1 MRHATFCKSTFTLPP
16 TAQES
21 IVQIAQSLDPIARI
35 YSSHHGWLLR
45 WLRGK
50 LPCADQAAD
59 LAHDTFVRLLAAP
72 HAMPSLREP
81 RAYLTTV
88 AQRLLIDHYRRLSL
102 EQAWCE
108 ALAQQ
113 PELLMQSPEERLL
126 ILDTLQRIDAM
137 LDGLPDVVR
146 SAFLMAHIDELAY
159 ADIAQQLG
167 VSERSV
173 KRYMVQAFEQCIV
186 LIL

>member
-1 MRHATFCKSTFTLPP
+1 MH
-16 TAQES
+16 
-21 IVQIAQSLDPIARI
+21 IAQSSQAIAGI

-72 HAMPSLREP
+72 HAMPPLREP

-102 EQAWCE
+102 ERAWLE

-113 PELLMQSPEERLL
+113 PELLVQSPEERLL

-137 LDGLPDVVR
+137 LAGLPDVVR
-146 SAFLMAHIDELAY
+146 GAFLMAHIDGLGY

-173 KRYMVQAFEQCIV
+173 KRYMAQAFEQCILLV
-186 LIL
+186 L

>member
-1 MRHATFCKSTFTLPP
+1 MH
-16 TAQES
+16 
-21 IVQIAQSLDPIARI
+21 IAQSSQAIAGI

-59 LAHDTFVRLLAAP
+59 LAHDTFIRLLSAPQAALP
-72 HAMPSLREP
+72 ALREP

-102 EQAWCE
+102 EQAWLE

-113 PELLMQSPEERLL
+113 PELLMQSPEERLI
-126 ILDTLQRIDAM
+126 ILQSLRRVDAM
-137 LDGLPDVVR
+137 LDGLPDAVR
-146 SAFLMAHIDELAY
+146 SAFLMAHVDDLGY
-159 ADIAQQLG
+159 AEIAARLG
-167 VSERSV
+167 ISERTV
-173 KRYMVQAFEQCIV
+173 KRHLVQAFEQCIL

>member
-1 MRHATFCKSTFTLPP
+1 MY
-16 TAQES
+16 
-21 IVQIAQSLDPIARI
+21 IAQSSQAIAGL

-59 LAHDTFVRLLAAP
+59 LAHDTFIRLLSAP
-72 HAMPSLREP
+72 QMALPALREP

-102 EQAWCE
+102 EQAWLE

-113 PELLMQSPEERLL
+113 PELLMQSPEERLI
-126 ILDTLQRIDAM
+126 ILQALQRLDAM
-137 LDGLPDVVR
+137 LDGLPDAVR
-146 SAFLMAHIDELAY
+146 SAFLMAHVDDLGY
-159 ADIAQQLG
+159 AEIAARLG
-167 VSERSV
+167 ISERTV
-173 KRYMVQAFEQCIV
+173 KRHLVQAFEQCIL

>member
-1 MRHATFCKSTFTLPP
+1 M
-16 TAQES
+16 
-21 IVQIAQSLDPIARI
+21 QIAQSSLAIAGI

-59 LAHDTFVRLLAAP
+59 LAHDTFVRLLTAP
-72 HAMPSLREP
+72 QTALPSLREP

-102 EQAWCE
+102 EQAWLE
-108 ALAQQ
+108 VLAQQ
-113 PELLMQSPEERLL
+113 PQLLMQSPEERLI
-126 ILDTLQRIDAM
+126 ILQALQRIDAM
-137 LDGLPDVVR
+137 LDGLPDAVR
-146 SAFLMAHIDELAY
+146 GAFLMAHVDDLGY
-159 ADIAQQLG
+159 AEIAARLG
-167 VSERSV
+167 ISERTV
-173 KRYMVQAFEQCIV
+173 KRHLVQAFEQCIL

>member
-1 MRHATFCKSTFTLPP
+1 MH
-16 TAQES
+16 
-21 IVQIAQSLDPIARI
+21 IAQSSQAIAGI

-59 LAHDTFVRLLAAP
+59 LAHDTFIRLLAAP
-72 HAMPSLREP
+72 QTAMPALREP

-88 AQRLLIDHYRRLSL
+88 AQRLLIDHYRRASL
-102 EQAWCE
+102 EQAWLE

-113 PELLMQSPEERLL
+113 PELLMQSPEERLI
-126 ILDTLQRIDAM
+126 ILQALRRVDAM
-137 LDGLPDVVR
+137 LDGLPDAVR
-146 SAFLMAHIDELAY
+146 SAFLMAHVDDLGY
-159 ADIAQQLG
+159 AEIAARLG
-167 VSERSV
+167 ISERTV
-173 KRYMVQAFEQCIV
+173 KRHLVQAFEQCIL

>member
-1 MRHATFCKSTFTLPP
+1 MR
-16 TAQES
+16 S
-21 IVQIAQSLDPIARI
+21 ILIYKRPLVHIAQSSQAIAGL

-72 HAMPSLREP
+72 PAAMPALREP

-102 EQAWCE
+102 EQAWLE

-113 PELLMQSPEERLL
+113 PELLMQSPEERLI
-126 ILDTLQRIDAM
+126 ILQALQRLDAM
-137 LDGLPDVVR
+137 LDGLPDAVR
-146 SAFLMAHIDELAY
+146 SVFLMAHVDDLGY
-159 ADIAQQLG
+159 AEIATRLG
-167 VSERSV
+167 ISERTV
-173 KRYMVQAFEQCIV
+173 KRHLVQAFEQCIV
-186 LIL
+186 LML

>member
-1 MRHATFCKSTFTLPP
+1 MH
-16 TAQES
+16 
-21 IVQIAQSLDPIARI
+21 IAQSSQAIAGL

-72 HAMPSLREP
+72 QASMPALREP

-102 EQAWCE
+102 EQAWLE

-113 PELLMQSPEERLL
+113 PELLMQPPEERLI
-126 ILDTLQRIDAM
+126 ILQALQRLDAM
-137 LDGLPDVVR
+137 LDGLPDAVR
-146 SAFLMAHIDELAY
+146 SAFLMAHVDDLGY
-159 ADIAQQLG
+159 AEIATRLG
-167 VSERSV
+167 ISERTV
-173 KRYMVQAFEQCIV
+173 KRHMVQAFEQCIV
-186 LIL
+186 LML

>member
-1 MRHATFCKSTFTLPP
+1 MH
-16 TAQES
+16 
-21 IVQIAQSLDPIARI
+21 IAQSSQAIAGI

-72 HAMPSLREP
+72 HAMPPLREP

-102 EQAWCE
+102 ERAWLE

-113 PELLMQSPEERLL
+113 PELLVQSPEERLM
-126 ILDTLQRIDAM
+126 IMQTLQRIDAM
-137 LDGLPDVVR
+137 LDGLPAVVR
-146 SAFLMAHIDELAY
+146 SAFLMAHIDDLCYGE
-159 ADIAQQLG
+159 IGQRLG

>member
-1 MRHATFCKSTFTLPP
+1 MH
-16 TAQES
+16 
-21 IVQIAQSLDPIARI
+21 IAQSSQAIAGI

-50 LPCADQAAD
+50 LPCAYQAAD

-72 HAMPSLREP
+72 QAAMPAMREP

-102 EQAWCE
+102 EQAWLE

-113 PELLMQSPEERLL
+113 PELLMQSPEERLT
-126 ILDTLQRIDAM
+126 IVQALQRVDAM
-137 LDGLPDVVR
+137 LAGLPDAVR
-146 SAFLMAHIDELAY
+146 SAFLMAHVDDMGY
-159 ADIAQQLG
+159 AEIAQRLG
-167 VSERSV
+167 VSERTV
-173 KRYMVQAFEQCIV
+173 KRHMAQAFEQCIV

>member
-1 MRHATFCKSTFTLPP
+1 M
-16 TAQES
+16 
-21 IVQIAQSLDPIARI
+21 QIAQSSQAIAGL

-72 HAMPSLREP
+72 QAAMPALREP

-102 EQAWCE
+102 EQAWLE

-113 PELLMQSPEERLL
+113 PELLMQSPEERLI
-126 ILDTLQRIDAM
+126 ILQALQRLDAM
-137 LDGLPDVVR
+137 LGGLPDAVR
-146 SAFLMAHIDELAY
+146 SAFLMAHVDDLGY
-159 ADIAQQLG
+159 AEIATRLG
-167 VSERSV
+167 ISERTV
-173 KRYMVQAFEQCIV
+173 KRHLVQAFEQCI
-186 LIL
+186 LLML

>member
-1 MRHATFCKSTFTLPP
+1 M
-16 TAQES
+16 
-21 IVQIAQSLDPIARI
+21 QIAPSSLAIAGI

-59 LAHDTFVRLLAAP
+59 LAHDTFVRLLTAP
-72 HAMPSLREP
+72 QTALPSLREP

-88 AQRLLIDHYRRLSL
+88 AQRLLIDHYRRASL
-102 EQAWCE
+102 EQAWLE

-113 PELLMQSPEERLL
+113 PELLMQSPEERLT
-126 ILDTLQRIDAM
+126 IVQALQRVDAM
-137 LDGLPDVVR
+137 LAGLPDAVR
-146 SAFLMAHIDELAY
+146 SAFLMAHVDDMGY
-159 ADIAQQLG
+159 AEIAQRLG
-167 VSERSV
+167 VCERTV
-173 KRYMVQAFEQCIV
+173 KRHMAQAFEQCIV

>member
-1 MRHATFCKSTFTLPP
+1 MH
-16 TAQES
+16 
-21 IVQIAQSLDPIARI
+21 IAQSSQAIAGI

-59 LAHDTFVRLLAAP
+59 LAHDTFIRLLSAP
-72 HAMPSLREP
+72 QTSMPALREP

-102 EQAWCE
+102 EQAWLE

-113 PELLMQSPEERLL
+113 PELLMQSPEERLIIVQAL
-126 ILDTLQRIDAM
+126 RRVDAM
-137 LDGLPDVVR
+137 LDGLPDAVR
-146 SAFLMAHIDELAY
+146 SAFLMAHVDDLGY
-159 ADIAQQLG
+159 AEIAARLG
-167 VSERSV
+167 ISERTV
-173 KRYMVQAFEQCIV
+173 KRHLVQAFEQCIL

>member
-1 MRHATFCKSTFTLPP
+1 M
-16 TAQES
+16 
-21 IVQIAQSLDPIARI
+21 QIAQSSQAIAGI

-59 LAHDTFVRLLAAP
+59 LAHDTFVRLLSAP
-72 HAMPSLREP
+72 QTALPALREP

-102 EQAWCE
+102 EQAWLE

-113 PELLMQSPEERLL
+113 PQLLMQSAEEHL
-126 ILDTLQRIDAM
+126 IIVQALQRIDTM
-137 LDGLPDVVR
+137 LGSLPDAVR
-146 SAFLMAHIDELAY
+146 SAFLMAHIDELSY
-159 ADIAQQLG
+159 SEIAARLRL
-167 VSERSV
+167 SERTI
-173 KRYMVQAFEQCIV
+173 KRHMVQAYAQCIM

>member
-1 MRHATFCKSTFTLPP
+1 M
-16 TAQES
+16 
-21 IVQIAQSLDPIARI
+21 AQSSQAIAGI

-72 HAMPSLREP
+72 QPAMPALREP

-102 EQAWCE
+102 EQAWLE
-108 ALAQQ
+108 VLAQQ
-113 PELLMQSPEERLL
+113 PELLMQSPEERLI
-126 ILDTLQRIDAM
+126 ILQALQRLDAM
-137 LDGLPDVVR
+137 LDGLPDAVR
-146 SAFLMAHIDELAY
+146 SAFLMAHVDDMGY
-159 ADIAQQLG
+159 AEIAARLG
-167 VSERSV
+167 ISERTV
-173 KRYMVQAFEQCIV
+173 KRHMVQAFEQCIL